1 MVHIKLSALSALL
14 TAITAVS
21 ASPSAS
27 RRWTDFAVKDARRDL
42 PSGWKLHSRAPADH
56 AIDLR
61 IALRQSKV
69 DELVKRLYE
78 VSDPG
83 HADYRKHLTK
93 EQVEDLVKPEG
104 ASIDAVHS
112 WLDAHGI
119 DISSLGRSAA
129 GDWLS
134 VTVPVSIAEKMLD
147 TTYNVYQ
154 HDSGSY
160 VVRAREYSLPR
171 SLHDHIDLV
180 QPTTYI
186 SSHHEKKS
194 ALKKRASTAHLEG
207 PGHEFVEDISSFA
220 FSGQAS
226 VPASCGTTITPACL
240 RALYNTVDYV
250 PAATDKNVLGIAG
263 YLNEYANK
271 ADLQT
276 FFKKYR
282 TDAVGRTF
290 TTVTVNGGKDDQSDP
305 GVEAN
310 LDIQYTEGISTPT
323 PNVYWSTGGSPPFI
337 PDSQTPTNTNEPYL
351 DWLNFLTNQTSIPQ
365 TITTSYGDDEQTVPF
380 DYAVRVCNTFAQLG
394 ARGISVLFSSGD
406 FGVGGGSCKT
416 NDGKNKVQ
424 FQPTFPGACPFITSV
439 GGTTKVSPEKAVSF
453 SQGGFSNYFASPSYQ
468 KTAVAGFLSTLGSTY
483 SGLYNATGRG
493 FPDVAAQGQGFQVVI
508 GGITQSVGGT
518 SASSPTFAAVV
529 SLLNDYLLSQG
540 KPTLGFLNPW
550 LYSNATSALNDI
562 VSGSNPGCG
571 TNGFTAR
578 AGWDPVTGLGT
589 PDFLKLKALL

>member
-1 MVHIKLSALSALL
+1 
-14 TAITAVS
+14 
-21 ASPSAS
+21 
-27 RRWTDFAVKDARRDL
+27 
-42 PSGWKLHSRAPADH
+42 
-56 AIDLR
+56 LR
-61 IALRQSKV
+61 
-69 DELVKRLYE
+69 
-78 VSDPG
+78 G
-83 HADYRKHLTK
+83 
-93 EQVEDLVKPEG
+93 
-104 ASIDAVHS
+104 
-112 WLDAHGI
+112 
-119 DISSLGRSAA
+119 
-129 GDWLS
+129 
-134 VTVPVSIAEKMLD
+134 
-147 TTYNVYQ
+147 
-154 HDSGSY
+154 
-160 VVRAREYSLPR
+160 
-171 SLHDHIDLV
+171 
-180 QPTTYI
+180 
-186 SSHHEKKS
+186 
-194 ALKKRASTAHLEG
+194 
-207 PGHEFVEDISSFA
+207 
-220 FSGQAS
+220 
-226 VPASCGTTITPACL
+226 
-240 RALYNTVDYV
+240 LYNTVDYV
-250 PAATDKNVLGIAG
+250 PAATNSNVLGIAG

-290 TTVTVNGGKDDQSDP
+290 TTVKVNGGLDDQSNP

-323 PNVYWSTGGSPPFI
+323 PNIYWSTGGSPPFI

-416 NDGKNKVQ
+416 NDGKNKVI

-439 GGTTKVSPEKAVSF
+439 GGTTKVNPEKAVSF
-453 SQGGFSNYFASPSYQ
+453 SQGGFSNYFARPSYQ
-468 KTAVAGFLSTLGSTY
+468 STAVSTFLTSLGSTY
-483 SGLYNATGRG
+483 TGLYNATGRG

-508 GGITQSVGGT
+508 GGVTQSVGGT

-550 LYSNATSALNDI
+550 LYSNATAALNDI